1 MGYIHSSETA
11 LFWKNLEIFLKILM
25 PNSHPLPQ
33 VFWFNWYGAWM
44 AHRGFFFSPVNSYM
58 WQNMG
63 TTKYVKER
71 IDLSLMEWENT
82 QPVM

>member
-25 PNSHPLPQ
+25 PDSHPYPRYSDLIGMGYEWHIG
-33 VFWFNWYGAWM
+33 V
-44 AHRGFFFSPVNSYM
+44 FFFSPVNSYM

-71 IDLSLMEWENT
+71 IDLSVMEWENT